1 MVELVWAESAVKDL
15 EGICNYI
22 AQDSEEYANIFA
34 SRVIDTIETIGIF
47 PSSGRVV
54 PELNNDM
61 IREMVLTNYRIIYRI
76 NNEKVEIVR
85 IIHNA
90 RQLKKLE

>member
-1 MVELVWAESAVKDL
+1 MVELVWAKSAVKDL

-34 SRVIDTIETIGIF
+34 SRVIDTIETIAIF

-76 NNEKVEIVR
+76 NNEKMEIVR

-90 RQLKKLE
+90 KQLKKLE

>member
-34 SRVIDTIETIGIF
+34 IRVIDTIETIAIF

-61 IREMVLTNYRIIYRI
+61 IREMVLTNYRIIYRF
-76 NNEKVEIVR
+76 NNEKMEIVR